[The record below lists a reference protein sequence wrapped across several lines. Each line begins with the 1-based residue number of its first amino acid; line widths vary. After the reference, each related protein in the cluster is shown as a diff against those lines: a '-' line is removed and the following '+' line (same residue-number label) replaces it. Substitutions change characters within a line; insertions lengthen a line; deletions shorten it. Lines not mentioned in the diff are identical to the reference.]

1 MNVAVDV
8 LRDSDDAS
16 IPSDDFISDWVAH
29 AVTATGEL
37 NAEVAVRIVDPG
49 EMRVLNRDYRGRDK
63 ATNVLSFPAGLVA
76 GLPTGE
82 PAPLGDIVVCAAVVR
97 DEAATQGK
105 STSDHWAHM
114 LVHGALHLLGFDHE
128 ADADAAEM
136 EAVEIRL
143 LAAQGIADPYG
154 ADDRNC

>member
-16 IPSDDFISDWVAH
+16 IPPDDFISDWVTH
-29 AVTATGEL
+29 AVTATGE
-37 NAEVAVRIVDPG
+37 ADVEVAVRIVDPG
-49 EMRVLNRDYRGRDK
+49 EMRALNRDYCGKDK
-63 ATNVLSFPAGLVA
+63 STNVLSFPAGLVA
-76 GLPTGE
+76 GLPAGE
-82 PAPLGDIVVCAAVVR
+82 PVPLGDIVVCAAVVR
-97 DEAATQGK
+97 DEAGTQGK

-136 EAVEIRL
+136 EALEIRV
-143 LAAQGIADPYG
+143 LAARGVADPYG
-154 ADDRNC
+154 ANDRSC